1 MVKYTSVGPDGQ
13 KQTYPTPFDTRLNA
27 NGIIAYTAGKKKDW
41 DISLRFNVHSPF
53 PFTQTQG
60 FYESVNFSN
69 IGLGT
74 NPLTQNGSL
83 GLIYDDKINGGR
95 LSWYHRLDFS
105 AKKHFAINKRNTLD
119 ATFAVTN
126 VYNRNNIFY
135 VNRITNGRAYQLPI
149 FPSINL
155 TWGF

>member
-41 DISLRFNVHSPF
+41 DISLRFNIHSPF

-69 IGLGT
+69 TGLGT

-83 GLIYDDKINGGR
+83 GLIYDEKINGGR